1 MELSYVCGTGSVPL
15 LYKTVG
21 TVLDDAARRWG
32 DRPALIVRHQHL
44 RWTYRELNEAAE
56 RFAAGLIKLGLQPG
70 DRVGIWSPNR
80 YEWVL
85 AQFATAKAGLIL
97 VNVNPAYRISELE
110 FALNKVGCKALVLAP
125 NFKSSDYVG
134 MLRQLAPE
142 IASSARSEERRVGN
156 ESTSRTL

>member
-1 MELSYVCGTGSVPL
+1 MAPVRCRCSTKPSAA
-15 LYKTVG
+15 
-21 TVLDDAARRWG
+21 VLEDAARRWG
-32 DRPALIVRHQHL
+32 DRPALIVRHQNI

-56 RFAAGLIKLGLQPG
+56 RFAAGLLKLGLQPG

-85 AQFATAKAGLIL
+85 TQFATAKAGLIL

-110 FALNKVGCKALVLAP
+110 FALNKVGCQALMLAP

-134 MLRQLAPE
+134 MLRATWRR
-142 IASSARSEERRVGN
+142 SWRRARWAICRR
-156 ESTSRTL
+156 RACRRCAR